1 MIRIERTTYQNKHF
15 PVLVAQLDDYLSET
29 DGDEH
34 DFYHQYNGIESL
46 NHVVIAYSNEVAVG
60 CGAIKEFD
68 SDTVEVKRM
77 YVSPET
83 RGQGIAS
90 LLLKELEKWTSE
102 LNFKNCILETGK
114 RQPEAIALYTKNKY
128 KVIPNYGQYKGME
141 NSVCFKKELTP

>member
-1 MIRIERTTYQNKHF
+1 MVRIERTTYKNDHF
-15 PVLVAQLDDYLSET
+15 SGLVAKLDAYLSHT

-46 NHVVIAYSNEVAVG
+46 NHVVIAYLNDVAVG
-60 CGAIKEFD
+60 CGAIKRVD
-68 SDTVEVKRM
+68 SDSVEVKRM

-90 LLLKELEKWTSE
+90 LLLKELEEWATE
-102 LNFKNCILETGK
+102 LKYKNCILETGK

-128 KVIPNYGQYKGME
+128 EEIPNYGQYEGME
-141 NSVCFKKELTP
+141 NSVCFKKTLT

>member
-1 MIRIERTTYQNKHF
+1 MVRIERTTCINEHF
-15 PVLVAQLDDYLSET
+15 TGLVAKLDAYLSNT

-46 NHVVIAYSNEVAVG
+46 NHVVIAYLKDVAIG

-68 SDTVEVKRM
+68 SDSVEVKRM

-90 LLLKELEKWTSE
+90 LLLKELEEWATE
-102 LNFKNCILETGK
+102 LKYKNCILETGK
-114 RQPEAIALYTKNKY
+114 RQPEAIALYSKNEY
-128 KVIPNYGQYKGME
+128 QVIPNYGQYKGME
-141 NSVCFKKELTP
+141 NSVCFKKELT

>member
-1 MIRIERTTYQNKHF
+1 MIRIERTTYQNEHF
-15 PVLVAQLDDYLSET
+15 PALVAKLDNYLSET

-46 NHVVIAYSNEVAVG
+46 NHVVIAYSDEVAVG

>member
-1 MIRIERTTYQNKHF
+1 MVRIERTTYKNEHF
-15 PVLVAQLDDYLSET
+15 AGLVAKLDAYLSNT

-46 NHVVIAYSNEVAVG
+46 NHVVIAYLKDVAVG

-68 SDTVEVKRM
+68 SDSVEVKRM

-90 LLLKELEKWTSE
+90 LLLKELEEWATE
-102 LNFKNCILETGK
+102 LKYKNCILETGK
-114 RQPEAIALYTKNKY
+114 RQPEAIALYSKNEY
-128 KVIPNYGQYKGME
+128 QVIPNYGQYKGME
-141 NSVCFKKELTP
+141 NSVCFKKGLT